1 MLAEHA
7 GVDPVHLL
15 ELLHVQKEHAAAQNM
30 LEVRAA
36 RLENRAEVLKALLGL
51 CFDVGARQFAGGR
64 VSGTLARDENEAIE
78 GHARRVRANRLG
90 KICRV
95 NGLMCHGRSA
105 LSWLTVPRFK
115 LTIEY
120 AGTRYSGW
128 QKQNNARTIQG
139 EIERA
144 VGELTRE
151 KSFEFYGSGRTDA
164 GVHALR
170 QVAHLDLRKP
180 LPAETIRRGINDGLP
195 ADIHILAV
203 DTVPHRFHARHSAVG
218 RSYLYQVSRRRSAL
232 AKPFVWWVRE
242 PLDVVGMQSAAAQF
256 TGMHDFQAF
265 SDDDPEE
272 KSTEVLLEEVTVG
285 EDGDLILIRVVG
297 SHFIWKMVRRM
308 VGVLVEV
315 GKGGME
321 VEDVATLLA
330 ARGSRVGGSKDPPL
344 RTGTLQTPAEL
355 TAPAS
360 GLFLERV
367 FYEGDGRQ
375 WLLRPAVAVPT
386 ARE

>member
-1 MLAEHA
+1 M
-7 GVDPVHLL
+7 
-15 ELLHVQKEHAAAQNM
+15 
-30 LEVRAA
+30 
-36 RLENRAEVLKALLGL
+36 
-51 CFDVGARQFAGGR
+51 
-64 VSGTLARDENEAIE
+64 
-78 GHARRVRANRLG
+78 
-90 KICRV
+90 
-95 NGLMCHGRSA
+95 
-105 LSWLTVPRFK
+105 PRYK

-128 QKQNNARTIQG
+128 QKQKNARTVQG

-144 VGELTRE
+144 VGELTRD
-151 KSFEFYGSGRTDA
+151 KTFEFMGSGRTDA

-170 QVAHLDLRKP
+170 QVAHLDIRKP
-180 LPAETIRRGINDGLP
+180 LPAETIRRGINDTLP

-203 DTVPHRFHARHSAVG
+203 DTVPHRFHARHGAVA
-218 RSYLYQVSRRRSAL
+218 RSYVYQVSRRRSAF

-242 PLDVVGMQSAAAQF
+242 PLDVERMRAAAARF

-272 KSTEVLLEEVTVG
+272 KSTEVLVEEVTVG
-285 EDGDLILIRVVG
+285 EDGDLILIRVAG

-308 VGVLVEV
+308 VGVLAEI
-315 GKGGME
+315 GKGGMA
-321 VEDVATLLA
+321 VEDIGVLLA
-330 ARGSRVGGSKDPPL
+330 PPRDPVRLTTSAKASASAKATADKPAVKRPDATSRP
-344 RTGTLQTPAEL
+344 TPAEL

-375 WLLRPAVAVPT
+375 WPLRPAVAVPS